1 MFVMLLLMAFASMI
15 DRLNIDYPLWA
26 WAIAYTV
33 CCVLLHLLL
42 GGGLALVP
50 LFMISIMMVLYAWGY
65 FKLLAYLK
73 GQTVMWLCAYAIG
86 AMIPI
91 FLGI

>member
-1 MFVMLLLMAFASMI
+1 MVIMLLLMAFASMI
-15 DRLNIDYPLWA
+15 DRLNMDYPLWT
-26 WAIAYTV
+26 WAIAYTI
-33 CCVLLHLLL
+33 CCVLSHFLL
-42 GGGLALVP
+42 GGKLAFVP
-50 LFMISIMMVLYAWGY
+50 LLMISIMIALYAWGY

-86 AMIPI
+86 AMIPM